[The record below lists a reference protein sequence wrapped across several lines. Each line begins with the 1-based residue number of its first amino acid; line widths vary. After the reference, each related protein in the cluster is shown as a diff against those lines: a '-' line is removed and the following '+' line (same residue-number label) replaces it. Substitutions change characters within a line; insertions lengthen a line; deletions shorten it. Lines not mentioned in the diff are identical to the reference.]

1 MRLWTEKVP
10 AYVILV
16 FMSVF
21 ILFPFFYTFSTSLM
35 SGQEMMT
42 YPPHWLPEKPTFE
55 NYVNALK
62 AAPLLRFVL
71 NSLIVSSAVTIG
83 QLITASLAA
92 YAFVFLRFP
101 GRNMLFL
108 LYLST
113 MMIPWEVAVIP
124 NYLTIM
130 KLEWGDTYQGL
141 IVPFLASAF
150 GVFLL
155 RQAFLQ
161 VSSEVIDAAK
171 IDGASHL
178 RTYAQIVLPMTRP
191 ALATLAIY
199 TFLTTW
205 NMYLWPLII
214 TNDETMRTV
223 QIGVGMLQ
231 FQEYTSW
238 NMVLAGIV
246 IVLLPS
252 LLILIFGL
260 RHLISGL
267 SAGALKG

>member
-1 MRLWTEKVP
+1 MRPLTEMVP
-10 AYVILV
+10 AYLILTIV
-16 FMSVF
+16 ALF
-21 ILFPFFYTFSTSLM
+21 ILFPFFYTVSTSFM
-35 SGQEMMT
+35 SSQEMLT
-42 YPPHWLPEKPTFE
+42 YPPHWLPENPTLE

-62 AAPLLRFVL
+62 AAPLMRFVL
-71 NSLIVSSAVTIG
+71 NSFIVSSAVTVG
-83 QLITASLAA
+83 QLLTASLAA
-92 YAFVFLRFP
+92 YAFVFLHFP
-101 GRNMLFL
+101 GRGVLFL

-130 KLEWGDTYQGL
+130 QLEWGDTYQGL

-178 RTYAQIVLPMTRP
+178 RMYAQIVLPMTRP

-205 NMYLWPLII
+205 NMYLWPLLI

-223 QIGVGMLQ
+223 QIGVSMLQ

-238 NMVLAGIV
+238 NTVLAGIV

-252 LLILIFGL
+252 LIILIFGL